1 MNNRPVFNIEEIN
14 KIIRNRRSQFVAQF
28 KENDPV
34 DDHIILEMLEN
45 ANWAPTHKLTEPWRF
60 VVFSGEG
67 LQKLAEF
74 QSNLYKERSEKSGKF
89 IEATYNKFRE
99 NPLKASHIIA
109 ICMKKDLRANLPE
122 MEEIAAVSM
131 AVQNMY
137 LTASAHGL
145 AAYWGTGGPTFWPEA
160 KAFFGLEEEDML
172 MGFFYVAKPASDRW
186 PEGRRNPISEKV
198 TWIKEK

>member
-1 MNNRPVFNIEEIN
+1 MEKPDFNIAEVN
-14 KIIRNRRSQFVAQF
+14 KIIRGRRSMFVAQF

-34 DDHIILEMLEN
+34 DDSIIEEMLEN
-45 ANWAPTHKLTEPWRF
+45 ANWAPTHKLTQPWRF
-60 VVFSGEG
+60 IVYTGDG
-67 LQKLAEF
+67 LKKFADYQAE
-74 QSNLYKERSEKSGKF
+74 LYKTRAEKNGTQF
-89 IEATYNKFRE
+89 LEATYQKFKE
-99 NPLKASHIIA
+99 NPLKASHVIA
-109 ICMKKDLRANLPE
+109 ILMKRTEGSGIPV

-160 KAFFGLEEEDML
+160 REDFGLEGEDML

-186 PEGRRNPISEKV
+186 PAGKREPMAEKV
-198 TWIKEK
+198 GWIRE

>member
-1 MNNRPVFNIEEIN
+1 MNNRPVFNIEEVN

-28 KENDPV
+28 KEDDPV
-34 DDHIILEMLEN
+34 DDRIILEMLEN

-67 LQKLAEF
+67 LQRLAEF
-74 QSNLYKERSEKSGKF
+74 QSSLYKVRSEKTGKYS
-89 IEATYNKFRE
+89 EATYTKFKE

-109 ICMKKDLRANLPE
+109 IGMKRDLRANLPE
-122 MEEIAAVSM
+122 MEEVAAVAM

-145 AAYWGTGGPTFWPEA
+145 AAYWGTGRPTFWPEA
-160 KAFFGLEEEDML
+160 KSFFGLEEEDML

-186 PEGRRNPISEKV
+186 PEGKRKPISEKV
-198 TWIKEK
+198 AWVRE

>member
-1 MNNRPVFNIEEIN
+1 MEKPDFNIEEVN
-14 KIIRNRRSQFVAQF
+14 KIIRGRRSMFIAQF

-34 DDHIILEMLEN
+34 DDQIIQDILEN
-45 ANWAPTHKLTEPWRF
+45 ANWAPTHKLTEPWNF
-60 VVFSGEG
+60 KVFTGEG
-67 LQKLAEF
+67 LKKFADFQAE
-74 QSNLYKERSEKSGKF
+74 LYKERSTKTGNF
-89 IEATYNKFRE
+89 IEATYQKFKE
-99 NPLKASHIIA
+99 NPLKASHVIA
-109 ICMKKDLRANLPE
+109 IIMKRDLKANLPV

-160 KAFFGLEEEDML
+160 KPWFGLEEEDML

-186 PEGRRNPISEKV
+186 PVGKRRPVGEKV
-198 TWIKEK
+198 EWVR